1 MVSGR
6 PRGWA
11 TLCALDEAWFVLD
24 LFVRIRISLP
34 LACRLVY
41 LAPLEDKRRCANS
54 FRVFGS
60 ALFGDILA
68 SLRTRSLVIFFGSA
82 LFGDISSA
90 PHKPVSPNT
99 CFYLQEL

>member
-41 LAPLEDKRRCANS
+41 LALIEEKRRCANS
-54 FRVFGS
+54 FCVFGS
-60 ALFGDILA
+60 DLFGDISA
-68 SLRTRSLVIFFGSA
+68 SLRMRSLVNVFGSA

-90 PHKPVSPNT
+90 LH
-99 CFYLQEL
+99 